1 MGNDSIKLI
10 RGQLGERMAE
20 LQLRVPSL
28 KPGDIAVRME
38 AIRCLAAE
46 HGMAALEGLADW
58 TAHHAMMPGSRI
70 ATKCSLEHMAEA
82 IDSDSPSDRQT
93 ILAALAVRLH

>member
-28 KPGDIAVRME
+28 KPGDIAARME

-46 HGMAALEGLADW
+46 HGMVALEGLADW
-58 TAHHAMMPGSRI
+58 TAHHAMRPGSRI
-70 ATKCSLEHMAEA
+70 ATKCSLENRAEA